1 MLVPRMSAYAVAIE
15 VSNPARGSEVALAP
29 LLGGSLDGASLRTEA
44 VGAEHDDPVQA
55 LARLCGR
62 AGVLPRQLQHVAVS
76 IGPGGFTAVRTAL
89 TSARML
95 AEATGARL
103 VGVPSALVAA
113 DAALDAEGEAGQ
125 TLPDPA
131 CVLVVLASKGES
143 AWCSAVMR
151 RRPASAERAEHAEL
165 VELDGAC
172 APRSRTASELPAVLD
187 ALREAGAWPL
197 LALADGFCP
206 PAMRDVLLRAGVPV
220 RTPLLSAA
228 CCLRLSMLR
237 EPSEPAS
244 LQPIYPR
251 EPEAVTKWRQLRAK
265 A

>member
-1 MLVPRMSAYAVAIE
+1 
-15 VSNPARGSEVALAP
+15 
-29 LLGGSLDGASLRTEA
+29 
-44 VGAEHDDPVQA
+44 
-55 LARLCGR
+55 
-62 AGVLPRQLQHVAVS
+62 
-76 IGPGGFTAVRTAL
+76 
-89 TSARML
+89 
-95 AEATGARL
+95 
-103 VGVPSALVAA
+103 VAA
-113 DAALDAEGEAGQ
+113 GAVLDVAGEAGQ
-125 TLPDPA
+125 TLPDRA
-131 CVLVVLASKGES
+131 CVLVLLASKGES

-151 RRPASAERAEHAEL
+151 RRPASAEHAEL

-172 APRSRTASELPAVLD
+172 APRSRTASQLPAVLD

-206 PAMRDVLLRAGVPV
+206 PAKRDVLLRAGVPV
-220 RTPLLSAA
+220 RTPVLSAA